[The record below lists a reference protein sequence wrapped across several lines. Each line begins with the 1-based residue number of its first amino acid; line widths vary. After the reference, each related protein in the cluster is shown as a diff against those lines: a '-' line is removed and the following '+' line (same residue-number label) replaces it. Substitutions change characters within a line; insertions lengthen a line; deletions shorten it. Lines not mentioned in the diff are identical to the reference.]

1 MTALHS
7 QVQKVRFIFAVKI
20 ESGYTDIDYAPRIS
34 PSTNFLPI
42 DVKHAIG
49 TDNGERQLGI
59 DLRRL
64 LWELIQMYIRLLDLL
79 HNLFLKRT
87 QFFGCHGVCFAN
99 HRDNIDLK

>member
-1 MTALHS
+1 MTALILG
-7 QVQKVRFIFAVKI
+7 QKLRFYRLAVKI
-20 ESGYTDIDYAPRIS
+20 ESVYTDIDYAPRIT

-79 HNLFLKRT
+79 HNLFLKCT
-87 QFFGCHGVCFAN
+87 QFFRCHGVCFAN